1 MHQPRQPAGKCG
13 TPPDAEVVLLAIGY
27 FALLAKLFER
37 PDLFAEPRDVIIDGD
52 RCGVFLHVRC
62 HGLFSAY
69 ALGMGT
75 KAAKKVDFERLADA
89 LSGYRFAYL
98 VTVDDDYR
106 VHTVTVEPELREQ
119 VMDVGLIGGRTRRNV
134 ESRSAVTLLWPPS
147 EPGGYS
153 LIVDGTGEITD
164 SNDDTAALRVVP
176 TRALL
181 HRNADPTTPGSATG
195 CLHDC
200 VVFATQ

>member
-1 MHQPRQPAGKCG
+1 
-13 TPPDAEVVLLAIGY
+13 
-27 FALLAKLFER
+27 
-37 PDLFAEPRDVIIDGD
+37 
-52 RCGVFLHVRC
+52 
-62 HGLFSAY
+62 
-69 ALGMGT
+69 MGT
-75 KAAKKVDFERLADA
+75 KAAKRVDFERLAGA
-89 LSGYRFAYL
+89 LDGYRFAYL

-153 LIVDGTGEITD
+153 LIVDGTGEIAEVTE
-164 SNDDTAALRVVP
+164 SGDTAALRVVP